1 MSEHTT
7 SNQTAPPT
15 ATRNPP
21 HPATPRPGHRSIAV
35 ELPQEH
41 NQSMTPPADA
51 SQTSTTNP
59 ESLPAQITQPRARL
73 ESELAQAVNALNLPT
88 SLTSAI
94 RYAALAPGK
103 RLRPLLLWH
112 TYHAALAKLTSNQ
125 STPENN
131 LQTPWLG
138 QGAAAAIELIHAFS
152 LVHDDLPGL
161 DDDDLR
167 RGRPTLHRR
176 TSVAMAVLA
185 GDAMLTGAFQT
196 ISSAYAKQP
205 TLALALTEELS
216 TATNAMIAGQVFDTL
231 GFEDQPDQHTLTDLQ
246 KLEQI
251 HRNKTGALISAA
263 CRMGVLCAIAQ
274 TNNQTSKQTN
284 QQTQTHPLLAAFS
297 DYANHIGLMF
307 QIVDDLLD
315 VTQSTEHLG
324 KKSGKDADAGKLTY
338 PNVLGVL
345 RSRHEVDRL
354 QNLAIQSLADFGPPA
369 EPLRA
374 LCRYMA
380 VRTR

>member
-1 MSEHTT
+1 
-7 SNQTAPPT
+7 
-15 ATRNPP
+15 
-21 HPATPRPGHRSIAV
+21 
-35 ELPQEH
+35 
-41 NQSMTPPADA
+41 
-51 SQTSTTNP
+51 
-59 ESLPAQITQPRARL
+59 
-73 ESELAQAVNALNLPT
+73 
-88 SLTSAI
+88 
-94 RYAALAPGK
+94 
-103 RLRPLLLWH
+103 
-112 TYHAALAKLTSNQ
+112 
-125 STPENN
+125 
-131 LQTPWLG
+131 
-138 QGAAAAIELIHAFS
+138 
-152 LVHDDLPGL
+152 
-161 DDDDLR
+161 
-167 RGRPTLHRR
+167 
-176 TSVAMAVLA
+176 MAGLA

-196 ISSAYAKQP
+196 ISSAYANQP

-274 TNNQTSKQTN
+274 TNNQTN
-284 QQTQTHPLLAAFS
+284 QQSQTHPLLAAFS
-297 DYANHIGLMF
+297 DYADHIGLMF

-345 RSRHEVDRL
+345 KSRQEVDRL

-380 VRTR
+380 ARTR